1 MDPSVWSEKP
11 YDLASLGAWNLG
23 LKEEAMDLCRKA
35 LEFNPTDARLVRN
48 LEQMT
53 NMVT

>member
-1 MDPSVWSEKP
+1 MDPSVWTEKTF
-11 YDLASLGAWNLG
+11 DLASLGAWNLG
-23 LKEEAMDLCRKA
+23 LKSEAVDLCRKA

-53 NMVT
+53 TTVT